1 MKFLLV
7 LATLVCT
14 DLPFFAGKT
23 SANRV
28 QKICATRKCPI
39 NIDVHTKGE
48 KGDKGD
54 TGEKG
59 EKGESTPCH
68 CALQS
73 ASKPSAH
80 LEPLDL
86 RAKTYAA
93 NQVIQDWSLKSRFSH
108 LAGGMK
114 YSNGRVTVPI
124 AGRYYIYTQIY
135 FLEKAFR
142 ILVMVNNGAVTMVQP
157 MVLKPGSMFA
167 AGVFTLNAGDVVML
181 QVNSAHSAAVY
192 MTMAH
197 CYFGAYLI

>member
-1 MKFLLV
+1 MRFLLV
-7 LATLVCT
+7 AITLVCAN
-14 DLPFFAGKT
+14 LHFSCLGSKT
-23 SANRV
+23 SGN
-28 QKICATRKCPI
+28 QNTCTTPNSPI
-39 NIDVHTKGE
+39 NINIQAKGE

-54 TGEKG
+54 TGETG

-68 CALQS
+68 CALQN

-93 NQVIQDWSLKSRFSH
+93 NQVIQDWSLESRFSH

-135 FLEKAFR
+135 FLEKAAR
-142 ILVMVNNGAVTMVQP
+142 ILVMVNNEAVTMVHP
-157 MVLKPGSMFA
+157 MIQKEGSMFA

-192 MTMAH
+192 MSMAH
-197 CYFGAYLI
+197 CYFGTYLI